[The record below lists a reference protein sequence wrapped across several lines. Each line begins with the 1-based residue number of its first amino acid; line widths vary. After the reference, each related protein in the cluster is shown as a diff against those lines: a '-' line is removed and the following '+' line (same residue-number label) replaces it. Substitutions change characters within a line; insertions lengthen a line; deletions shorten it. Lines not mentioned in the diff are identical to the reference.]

1 MRTKKTFCLE
11 ESVIKYTDIGFGG
24 NIMEKIMHGDVSKL
38 FLRYL
43 IPSVTGTLSIGIL
56 IFIDTI
62 FIGRGIGSL
71 GLVALNTVIPAYTLY
86 SSTGMLL
93 GIGGATAASV
103 DAGRGDY
110 DGRNKIFTHSVILAL
125 VLGCLY
131 IIGQTVLLK
140 EITFFLGARG
150 GAIPM
155 TEDYLGILSKF
166 TLFYLLPHC
175 LNAFIRNDGN
185 PSISMMGM
193 VLCGIVNI
201 ILDYTFIFQFNWGM
215 KGAALA
221 TGIAQMSYTA
231 VLLTHFISKKNS
243 LVLQSHKLEILVIHR
258 MFKVGLPSFINEMS
272 FGAVIFAFNYIFLR
286 IGGEN
291 AVAAYSIILNINIL
305 LYLVFLGISQASQ
318 PLFSVNYGGGLHSR
332 VWETLKLSTLVSG
345 LLGAVTILVTILY
358 TKEIIGL
365 FIRDDM
371 ELMKITG
378 DGMPLFFSASIFMG
392 LNIMMSTFYQSIES
406 SAVSSFIT
414 TMRSCVLMV
423 VGLIFLPGMAGIK
436 GVWMTPLFA
445 EGIAFVI
452 SLFFLKNYFDK
463 NKGSFQKSV
472 NITPIYNK

>member
-1 MRTKKTFCLE
+1 
-11 ESVIKYTDIGFGG
+11 
-24 NIMEKIMHGDVSKL
+24 MEKIKNGSISKL
-38 FLRYL
+38 FFGYL

-56 IFIDTI
+56 IFIDTV

-110 DGRNKIFTHSVILAL
+110 EGRNRIFTHSVTLAL
-125 VLGCLY
+125 ALGCIY
-131 IIGQTVLLK
+131 IIWQTMFLH
-140 EITFFLGARG
+140 EISYFLGARG
-150 GAIPM
+150 DALPL
-155 TEDYLGILSKF
+155 TKDYLGILSKF
-166 TLFYLLPHC
+166 TLFYLVPHC

-185 PSISMMGM
+185 PKVSMMGM

-201 ILDYTFIFQFNWGM
+201 ILDYIFIFELNWGM

-231 VLLTHFISKKNS
+231 VLLTHFWSKKNS
-243 LVLQSHKLEILVIHR
+243 LKLQSPKLEIQVIQR
-258 MFKVGLPSFINEMS
+258 IAKVGLPSFINEMS
-272 FGAVIFAFNYIFLR
+272 FGAVVFAFNYVFLR
-286 IGGEN
+286 IGGET

-305 LYLVFLGISQASQ
+305 LYLIFLGISQASQ
-318 PLFSVNYGGGLHSR
+318 PIFSVNYGGGLHSR
-332 VWETLKLSTLVSG
+332 VWETLKLGTIVSG
-345 LLGAVTILVTILY
+345 LLGALTILITFVY
-358 TKEIIGL
+358 KDEIVGI
-365 FIRDDM
+365 FIRDND

-378 DGMPLFFSASIFMG
+378 DGMPLFFSASVFMG

-406 SAVSSFIT
+406 SGVSSFIT

-423 VGLIFLPGMAGIK
+423 VGLVFLPGMAGIN

-445 EGIAFVI
+445 EGIAFFM

-463 NKGSFQKSV
+463 NRTSFEKPVSV
-472 NITPIYNK
+472 MPVYNK

>member
-1 MRTKKTFCLE
+1 
-11 ESVIKYTDIGFGG
+11 
-24 NIMEKIMHGDVSKL
+24 MEKIKNGNVSKL

-71 GLVALNTVIPAYTLY
+71 GLVALNTIIPAYTLY

-110 DGRNKIFTHSVILAL
+110 KRRNKIFTHSVILAL
-125 VLGCLY
+125 ILGCLY
-131 IIGQTVLLK
+131 IIGQTLFLEK
-140 EITFFLGARG
+140 ISFFLGARG
-150 GAIPM
+150 AAIPM

-185 PSISMMGM
+185 PSVSMLGM

-201 ILDYTFIFQFNWGM
+201 ILDYIFIFEFQWGM

-221 TGIAQMSYTA
+221 TGIAQTIYTA

-243 LVLQSHKLEILVIHR
+243 LALQSPKLETAIIQR
-258 MFKVGLPSFINEMS
+258 IAKVGLPSFINEMS
-272 FGAVIFAFNYIFLR
+272 FGAVVFAFNYVFLR
-286 IGGEN
+286 IGGDT

-305 LYLVFLGISQASQ
+305 LYLVFLGVSQASQ
-318 PLFSVNYGGGLHSR
+318 PLFSVNYGGGLHKR

-345 LLGAVTILVTILY
+345 LLGVVTILVTILY
-358 TKEIIGL
+358 TKEIVGL
-365 FIRDDM
+365 FIRDDVD
-371 ELMKITG
+371 LMKVTG
-378 DGMPLFFSASIFMG
+378 EGMPIFFSASVFMA
-392 LNIMMSTFYQSIES
+392 LNIILSTFYQSIES

-423 VGLIFLPGMAGIK
+423 AGLIFLPAVSGIK

-445 EGIAFVI
+445 EGISFLI
-452 SLFFLKNYFDK
+452 SLYFLKNYFDK
-463 NKGSFQKSV
+463 NRGSFEP
-472 NITPIYNK
+472 PINGVPVYNK